1 MTKKKITNKQANKIK
16 KADDKWFNDH
26 VTICGFGESSSI
38 FADKLK
44 KDLHKATL
52 KKHNLQVSDKE

>member
-16 KADDKWFNDH
+16 KVEDKWFDDH
-26 VTICGFGESSSI
+26 VIIDGLGESTSVL
-38 FADKLK
+38 ADKLK
-44 KDLHKATL
+44 KELHKDTL